1 MATAESGFHD
11 MKFSGE
17 FSVPATREIV
27 FARLNDARF
36 FASCLDGVSDLVEI
50 DPTHYTAR
58 IETKIAF
65 IRFTFAISV
74 DIVEVEAPSRI
85 AAKAEGTPLGVVG
98 RLTSLATANLTEA
111 EGCTIVAY
119 DIDVALAGKLGS
131 IGQPVLRSKAKEME
145 RIFVERLRAAF
156 ASGAE
161 AAR

>member
-1 MATAESGFHD
+1 

-17 FSVPATREIV
+17 FSVAAPREVV

-50 DPTHYTAR
+50 DSTHYTAR
-58 IETKIAF
+58 LATKIAF

-74 DIVEVEAPSRI
+74 ELSDMVAPSRVV
-85 AAKAEGTPLGVVG
+85 AKAEGTPLGVVG
-98 RLTSLATANLTEA
+98 RLTSIATANLTEA
-111 EGCTIVAY
+111 DGSTKVAY

-145 RIFVERLRAAF
+145 RVFVERLHAAF
-156 ASGAE
+156 AAGAE
-161 AAR
+161 RAS